1 MESYVVWVGFET
13 MERFMVDVFRGLGVP
28 EDDAR
33 VCAEVLIAADKGLEL
48 CLDCFGRQLKA
59 YKRIEKVL
67 AETPDISPSELSR
80 RANVSKSVIGRL
92 ARKGRIKLHGSDE
105 PLHCRKCGAAMEEV
119 GRFCAVCR
127 AELLLEAKDAA
138 TTLKA
143 KARERADGAARAQGI
158 VRALTRKRSIFRH
171 TDYGT
176 KGKYSP

>member
-1 MESYVVWVGFET
+1 MAQ
-13 MERFMVDVFRGLGVP
+13 
-28 EDDAR
+28 DDRKLANCDECGR
-33 VCAEVLIAADKGLEL
+33 LIPADRGLEL

-59 YKRIEKVL
+59 FKRIEEVL

-80 RANVSKSVIGRL
+80 RANVSKSVISRL
-92 ARKGRIKLHGSDE
+92 ARKGRIKLRGSDE
-105 PLHCRKCGAAMEEV
+105 PLHCTRCGTAMEEV

-138 TTLKA
+138 ATLKA
-143 KARERADGAARAQGI
+143 KARDRLDSAGRAQGI

-171 TDYGT
+171 VDYGT